1 LPLPG
6 TVGAFGGP
14 ETFAS
19 GTNSG
24 TIVATPPGDSIR
36 WMQGDWVIPNV
47 SAATPDR
54 DRFCAFWIGIG
65 GSGGAAYQAGVHVK
79 VSGANRQMFLFW
91 EWLVPGNGHIV
102 DITNLAV
109 RPGDLL
115 SVILCTGQGAGST
128 DGTVYFFNRTTGA
141 HTSVAVFGPALAA
154 STAEWSVGFP
164 FLWLGDASI
173 LAEDGEWWECRGEH
187 GDRPPRPLNPT
198 ILAQLLRSAGLTRFN
213 IRSRTIRWGH
223 GQGDTY
229 QGYKREWFTEA
240 WRWLD
245 GREGEEHGLTVVRG
259 GRRG

>member
-128 DGTVYFFNRTTGA
+128 DGTVY
-141 HTSVAVFGPALAA
+141 L
-154 STAEWSVGFP
+154 
-164 FLWLGDASI
+164 SI